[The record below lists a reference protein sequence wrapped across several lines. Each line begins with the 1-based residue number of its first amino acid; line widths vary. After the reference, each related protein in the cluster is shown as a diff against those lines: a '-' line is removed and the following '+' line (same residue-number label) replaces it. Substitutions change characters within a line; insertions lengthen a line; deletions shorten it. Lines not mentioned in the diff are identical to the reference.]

1 MTTFGISTFELHLPA
16 CRSLKAKRKVVR
28 ALIDRI
34 HHRFRVSIAETG
46 FHDLH
51 QRAEISIAI
60 VSQSETDL
68 DRMMDQIRTI
78 IDGLEPEAFLTLW
91 DPQILEAAP

>member
-1 MTTFGISTFELHLPA
+1 MVVGISIFEIHLPA
-16 CRSLKAKRKVVR
+16 CRSLKGKRKVIKG
-28 ALIDRI
+28 LIDRI

-60 VSQSETDL
+60 VSQSQTEL
-68 DRMMDQIRTI
+68 DRILEEIRGVV
-78 IDGLEPEAFLTLW
+78 DGVEPEAFLTRW
-91 DPQILEAAP
+91 DPQILESSP